1 MSMYNDYFGLQEN
14 PFSIAPDPR
23 YMYLSDQHRE
33 ALAHLLYGI
42 ESEGGF
48 VMLTGEVGTGKTT
61 ICRCLLE
68 QIPEDCNVAF
78 IFNPKLTVQ
87 ELLST
92 ICDEFR
98 IEYPAGT
105 SSIKVF
111 VDLLNTYLLD
121 CHAKNRKA
129 VLIIDEAQ
137 NLNSDVLEQIRLLTN
152 LETNQR
158 KLLQIIL
165 LGQPELRDK
174 LSRPELRQLSQRI
187 IARHH
192 LGPLSSSEVA
202 AYVNHRLTVAGA
214 RRPIFPVATLNQL
227 YRLSDGIPRLINVLC
242 DRALLGC
249 YVEGKEKVDKST
261 LKKAAREV
269 FGTGREKS
277 VIQRRVASWSLIAL
291 LTLSGVG
298 LLGAAYYQF
307 GPQTS
312 KSDRASIG
320 KIEPSL
326 ADSSNPPL
334 KKEIKKDTQAKAPL
348 ESPSPDNK
356 EPTGQTTGP
365 TQVASGKSHPEENG
379 PKANDPADPPEHL
392 AISQQATSESAIQAD
407 RKTPETEQKK
417 DIARQV
423 KPSASTAK
431 LAWPAGKPISESESF
446 AFKDLFARW
455 KASYSA
461 EPSTSPCHQAAA
473 QGLQCLAGRGSLDD
487 LRKFNR
493 PAVLKLYD
501 GQGGE
506 FYATLT
512 TLNGKLAEF
521 LVASKHLT
529 ASVDE
534 VALHWMGDYILLWQ
548 VPPGYQGLIKAG
560 DRGPAVQWLQQK
572 LAKLQGKDKW
582 NQTDAIFDESLE
594 NGVKKFQL
602 SSGLQPDGIV
612 GPQTL
617 ILLNTAVGA
626 PSPRLNR
633 DKKDD

>member
-1 MSMYNDYFGLQEN
+1 MSMYNDYFGLTEN

-68 QIPEDCNVAF
+68 QIPENCNVAF
-78 IFNPKLTVQ
+78 IFNPKLTVE

-105 SSIKVF
+105 TSIKVF

-121 CHAKNRKA
+121 SHANNRKA

-174 LSRPELRQLSQRI
+174 LTRPELRQLSQRI

-192 LGPLSSSEVA
+192 LGPLDSHEVT
-202 AYVNHRLTVAGA
+202 AYVNHRLTVAGS
-214 RRPIFPVATLNQL
+214 RRPIFTTATLSQL
-227 YRLSDGIPRLINVLC
+227 YRLSGGIPRLINVLC

-269 FGTGREKS
+269 FGDAKEKKGAYR
-277 VIQRRVASWSLIAL
+277 QVALWSLFAVLSVAGAAL
-291 LTLSGVG
+291 F
-298 LLGAAYYQF
+298 GAAYYQF
-307 GPQTS
+307 GPQTA
-312 KSDRASIG
+312 KTG
-320 KIEPSL
+320 KVAADGTKTNPAAPSGS
-326 ADSSNPPL
+326 AV
-334 KKEIKKDTQAKAPL
+334 KKEIPVEEPLKPVLSGSQSAVGQGAKPSQIAGSDISAKQSAPKASNESDPPERVMKSPPPGSDNAIQAHGETLATEQKGKVVKQVK
-348 ESPSPDNK
+348 SPSP
-356 EPTGQTTGP
+356 
-365 TQVASGKSHPEENG
+365 
-379 PKANDPADPPEHL
+379 
-392 AISQQATSESAIQAD
+392 
-407 RKTPETEQKK
+407 
-417 DIARQV
+417 
-423 KPSASTAK
+423 TAK
-431 LAWPAGKPISESESF
+431 LIWPTDKPNLESGSF
-446 AFKDLFARW
+446 AYKDLFGKW
-455 KASYSA
+455 GASYA
-461 EPSTSPCHQAAA
+461 AGPSNSPCSQAEA
-473 QGLQCLAGRGSLDD
+473 QGLQCLSDKGGLDD

-493 PAVLKLYD
+493 PAILKLYD
-501 GQGGE
+501 GQGRE

-512 TLNGKLAEF
+512 ALNGKQAEF
-521 LVASKHLT
+521 LVASKQLVV
-529 ASVDE
+529 SVDE
-534 VALHWMGDYILLWQ
+534 VALHWMGDYTLLWQ
-548 VPPGYQGLIKAG
+548 VPPGYQGFIKIG
-560 DRGPAVQWLQQK
+560 DQGPAVQWLQQQ
-572 LAKLQGKDKW
+572 LSKLQGKNKW
-582 NQTDAIFDESLE
+582 NETDAMFDQTME
-594 NGVKKFQL
+594 NEVKKFQL
-602 SSGLQPDGIV
+602 SSGLQPDGMV

-617 ILLNTAVGA
+617 ILLNTAVNS
-626 PSPRLNR
+626 PSPILYR
-633 DKKDD
+633 DQKDD

>member
-1 MSMYNDYFGLQEN
+1 MSMYNDYFGLTEN

-68 QIPEDCNVAF
+68 QIPENCNVAF
-78 IFNPKLTVQ
+78 IFNPKLTVE

-121 CHAKNRKA
+121 SYANNHKA

-137 NLNSDVLEQIRLLTN
+137 NLSSDVLEQIRLLTN

-174 LSRPELRQLSQRI
+174 LTRPELRQLSQRI

-192 LGPLSSSEVA
+192 LGPLDSHEVT
-202 AYVNHRLTVAGA
+202 AYVNHRLTVAGS
-214 RRPIFPVATLNQL
+214 RRPIFPTATLSQL
-227 YRLSDGIPRLINVLC
+227 YRLSGGIPRLINVLC

-269 FGTGREKS
+269 FGDAKEKKGAS
-277 VIQRRVASWSLIAL
+277 RQVALWSLFAVLSVAGAAL
-291 LTLSGVG
+291 F
-298 LLGAAYYQF
+298 GAAYYQS
-307 GPQTS
+307 GPQTA
-312 KSDRASIG
+312 KTG
-320 KIEPSL
+320 KVAADGTNTNPAAPS
-326 ADSSNPPL
+326 SSAVEKKIPVEEPL
-334 KKEIKKDTQAKAPL
+334 KPVLSESQSAVGQGAKPSQIARSDISAKQNAPKTSNESDPPERMLKSPPPGSDNAIQAHGETPATEQKGKAVKQSK
-348 ESPSPDNK
+348 SPSP
-356 EPTGQTTGP
+356 
-365 TQVASGKSHPEENG
+365 
-379 PKANDPADPPEHL
+379 
-392 AISQQATSESAIQAD
+392 
-407 RKTPETEQKK
+407 
-417 DIARQV
+417 
-423 KPSASTAK
+423 TAK
-431 LAWPAGKPISESESF
+431 LIWPADKPNLESESF
-446 AFKDLFARW
+446 AYKDLFDKW
-455 KASYSA
+455 GASYA
-461 EPSTSPCHQAAA
+461 AGPSTPPCSQAEA
-473 QGLQCLAGRGSLDD
+473 QGLQCLSGKGGLDD

-493 PAVLKLYD
+493 PAILKLYD
-501 GQGGE
+501 GQGRE

-512 TLNGKLAEF
+512 ALHEKQAEF
-521 LVASKHLT
+521 LVASKQLVV
-529 ASVDE
+529 SVDE
-534 VALHWMGDYILLWQ
+534 VALHWMGDYTLLWQ
-548 VPPGYQGLIKAG
+548 VPPGYQGLIKIG
-560 DRGPAVQWLQQK
+560 DQGPAVQWLQQQ
-572 LAKLQGKDKW
+572 LSKLQGKNKW
-582 NQTDAIFDESLE
+582 NKKDAIFDQTME
-594 NGVKKFQL
+594 NEVKKFQL
-602 SSGLQPDGIV
+602 SSGLQPDGMV

-617 ILLNTAVGA
+617 ILLNTAVNS
-626 PSPRLNR
+626 PSPLLYR
-633 DKKDD
+633 DQKDD

>member
-1 MSMYNDYFGLQEN
+1 MSMYNDYFGLTEN

-68 QIPEDCNVAF
+68 QIPENCNVAF
-78 IFNPKLTVQ
+78 IFNPKLTVE

-105 SSIKVF
+105 TSIKVF

-121 CHAKNRKA
+121 SHANNRKA
-129 VLIIDEAQ
+129 VIIIDEAQ

-174 LSRPELRQLSQRI
+174 LTRPELRQLSQRI

-192 LGPLSSSEVA
+192 LGPLDSHEVT
-202 AYVNHRLTVAGA
+202 AYVNHRLTVAGS
-214 RRPIFPVATLNQL
+214 RRPIFPTATLSQL
-227 YRLSDGIPRLINVLC
+227 YRLSGGIPRLINVLC

-269 FGTGREKS
+269 FGDAKEKKGAYRQVALWPLVAVLSVTG
-277 VIQRRVASWSLIAL
+277 AAL
-291 LTLSGVG
+291 F
-298 LLGAAYYQF
+298 GAAYYQL
-307 GPQTS
+307 GPQTA
-312 KSDRASIG
+312 KTG
-320 KIEPSL
+320 KVAADGTKTNLAAPSGS
-326 ADSSNPPL
+326 AVKKAIPVEEPL
-334 KKEIKKDTQAKAPL
+334 KPVHLEDQNAVGPGAKALQITRSDISAKQSAPKASNESDPPERVL
-348 ESPSPDNK
+348 KSPPASSDNAIQAHGETLAAEQKGKAVNQVQSPSP
-356 EPTGQTTGP
+356 
-365 TQVASGKSHPEENG
+365 
-379 PKANDPADPPEHL
+379 
-392 AISQQATSESAIQAD
+392 
-407 RKTPETEQKK
+407 
-417 DIARQV
+417 
-423 KPSASTAK
+423 TAK
-431 LAWPAGKPISESESF
+431 LIWSADKPNLESESF
-446 AFKDLFARW
+446 AYKDLFGKWGAN
-455 KASYSA
+455 YTA
-461 EPSTSPCHQAAA
+461 ESSTSPCNQAEA
-473 QGLQCLAGRGSLDD
+473 QGLQCLSGKGGLDD

-493 PAVLKLYD
+493 PAILKLYD
-501 GQGGE
+501 GQGRK

-512 TLNGKLAEF
+512 ALNGKGAEF
-521 LVASKHLT
+521 LVASKQLVV
-529 ASVDE
+529 SVDE
-534 VALHWMGDYILLWQ
+534 VALRWMGDYTLLWQ
-548 VPPGYQGLIKAG
+548 VPPGYQGLIKIG
-560 DRGPAVQWLQQK
+560 DRGPAVQWLQQQ
-572 LAKLQGKDKW
+572 LSKLQGKNKWDK
-582 NQTDAIFDESLE
+582 TDAIFDQTME
-594 NGVKKFQL
+594 NEIKKFQL
-602 SSGLQPDGIV
+602 SSGLKPDGMI

-617 ILLNTAVGA
+617 ILLNTAVNS
-626 PSPRLNR
+626 PSPLLFR
-633 DKKDD
+633 DQKDD